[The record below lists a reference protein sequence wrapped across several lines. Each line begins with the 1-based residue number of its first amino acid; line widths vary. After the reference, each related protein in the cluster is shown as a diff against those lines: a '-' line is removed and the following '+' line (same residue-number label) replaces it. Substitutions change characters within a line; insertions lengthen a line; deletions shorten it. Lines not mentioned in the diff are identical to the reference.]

1 MKQLYSIVFYIFT
14 FSIEQCLTFG
24 ENCPKSQWSSDA
36 TTLIDSTSLYSPR
49 DLYIDQNHVLYVLDS
64 GNYRVQRLVPNS
76 TLEPTY
82 LNATTGSVFNE
93 LSYLV
98 AIQGDANGNL
108 YILDRG
114 NLRVVKWSTA
124 NMNGII
130 VLNANGTGYGANQ
143 LSTPAGMFID
153 MNTSFIWL
161 ADTQNSR
168 IVRWE
173 SPTIGIIVCG
183 SNGSNSDQ
191 FFRPFGLFI
200 DQSDSNTLYVADT
213 YNHRVQRWLSG
224 AKNGTTVAGQTGLP
238 GYSLDLL
245 YYPTSVTGDANKN
258 LYILSYSAGSIIKWQ
273 VGSSFGTLIVGTLS
287 SGSLSN
293 QLLSPYNFKF
303 DSDGSI
309 LVADYGNS
317 RVQKFSFVCSNA
329 TSTARMTTNPTS
341 SSSTTIR
348 TTKITTNA
356 TLSASM
362 AVSTVTTTK
371 RISSVSADCNLQ
383 WISMIF
389 SSILILI
396 NS

>member
-24 ENCPKSQWSSDA
+24 ENCLTSQWSSDA
-36 TTLIDSTSLYSPR
+36 TTLIDSTNLYSPR
-49 DLYIDQNHVLYVLDS
+49 DLYIDRNHVLYVLDS

-114 NLRVVKWSTA
+114 NLRVVKWSTV

-200 DQSDSNTLYVADT
+200 DQSDYNTLYVADT

-245 YYPTSVTGDANKN
+245 YY
-258 LYILSYSAGSIIKWQ
+258 
-273 VGSSFGTLIVGTLS
+273 
-287 SGSLSN
+287 
-293 QLLSPYNFKF
+293 
-303 DSDGSI
+303 
-309 LVADYGNS
+309 
-317 RVQKFSFVCSNA
+317 
-329 TSTARMTTNPTS
+329 
-341 SSSTTIR
+341 
-348 TTKITTNA
+348 
-356 TLSASM
+356 
-362 AVSTVTTTK
+362 
-371 RISSVSADCNLQ
+371 
-383 WISMIF
+383 
-389 SSILILI
+389 
-396 NS
+396 